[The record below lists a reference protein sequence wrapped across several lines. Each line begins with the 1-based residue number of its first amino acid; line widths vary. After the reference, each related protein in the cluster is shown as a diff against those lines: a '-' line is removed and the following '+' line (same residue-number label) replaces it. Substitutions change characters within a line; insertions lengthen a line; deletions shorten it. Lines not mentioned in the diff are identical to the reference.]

1 MKKSILI
8 LSALVICFS
17 FAACSHSSEA
27 ENTNESVV
35 SEIPTTTAEAT
46 TERETSTTKPATENS
61 KKASKLESKVL
72 EAVNIDGTVTADNIG
87 GFEFKASKLDTEKMY
102 SMEASEEL
110 AKLAED
116 NAKAFVENIGEFYPD
131 EIKYEST
138 GISQYGNSDNGIDS
152 VTYVITYTN
161 TQYQELEI
169 RSDSTGEIYYISCS
183 FTW

>member
-17 FAACSHSSEA
+17 FVACSHSSEA

-35 SEIPTTTAEAT
+35 SEIPTTTAETT

-87 GFEFKASKLDTEKMY
+87 GFEYKAENLDTAEMY
-102 SMEASEEL
+102 SMEQSDEL
-110 AKLAED
+110 AEKAEK
-116 NAKAFVENIGEFYPD
+116 NAKAFVDTIKEFYPD
-131 EIKYEST
+131 KITYEGT
-138 GISQYGNSDNGIDS
+138 DASQFGNSDNGIDS

-161 TQYQELEI
+161 AQNQELQI
-169 RSDSTGEIYYISCS
+169 RADSTGEIYYISCS